1 MPLPDRLKRKD
12 SITGISIGVDG
23 ELILKEGDQIKF
35 NWLYD
40 GLWNQQTFNGKPVI
54 SDTLS
59 ITIAASPRKS
69 GGDPFY
75 YDLDEQDIVF
85 LKPTNPYLWSAIWF
99 SKDGPISENASADLS
114 IDLFAISDVKSE
126 GPEIFDVV
134 ITHKLTQKT
143 LKGGETVFT
152 ETSKHVLEII
162 DTSRDRI
169 YIGTAKDDF
178 VDLNTIK
185 LGWGKNG
192 KLGVDHIRQYYAGK
206 VKIDYP
212 VYAVAGL
219 GADFYKYAPREDFFN
234 GIRGI
239 RAICLSTDLD
249 KLNNTPADQILESS
263 LFGMLGDSIWTSKY
277 VAVFAFLNT
286 HTDITFSVTGKQ
298 RFHDVVQGFQTQD
311 WFDEND
317 TVYLTNA
324 EGGDAFFLHDTFSP
338 YHSSVSVTTGN
349 NGAIF
354 APRISGIN
362 RLFAGKGDD
371 LIDLTTSES
380 LVLKFPVKEVRLGE
394 GNDILIGPFLDG
406 YGEEGDDLF
415 IASSIYYGGTTMHG
429 GSGKDTFGFIPT
441 PDVNGMIEKIYITD
455 FSTGEDK
462 LRLYLSNEEV
472 EEHASRGI
480 NLLDKNN
487 IKPLA
492 DGNIS
497 WRYFSFL
504 DTWRGANNLY
514 EYSTII
520 NMNSRKWSVDDIE
533 FLTYNSKLIP

>member
-75 YDLDEQDIVF
+75 YDLDKQDIVF
-85 LKPTNPYLWSAIWF
+85 LKPTNPYLWSTIWF

-162 DTSRDRI
+162 DTSRDQI

-178 VDLNTIK
+178 VDLNTFK
-185 LGWGKNG
+185 LGWGRDKNG
-192 KLGVDHIRQYYAGK
+192 PTYLGGFYAGK
-206 VKIDYP
+206 VKTDYP
-212 VYAVAGL
+212 VYVVAGL
-219 GADFYKYAPREDFFN
+219 GADFYKYAPREDFYS
-234 GIRGI
+234 GI

-415 IASSIYYGGTTMHG
+415 IASSIYYGSTKMHG

-441 PDVNGMIEKIYITD
+441 PDVNGRIEKIYITD

-462 LRLYLSNEEV
+462 LRLYLSNEKV
-472 EEHASRGI
+472 EEHAARGI

>member
-1 MPLPDRLKRKD
+1 M
-12 SITGISIGVDG
+12 S
-23 ELILKEGDQIKF
+23 
-35 NWLYD
+35 
-40 GLWNQQTFNGKPVI
+40 GLTY
-54 SDTLS
+54 L
-59 ITIAASPRKS
+59 
-69 GGDPFY
+69 GGF
-75 YDLDEQDIVF
+75 
-85 LKPTNPYLWSAIWF
+85 
-99 SKDGPISENASADLS
+99 
-114 IDLFAISDVKSE
+114 
-126 GPEIFDVV
+126 
-134 ITHKLTQKT
+134 
-143 LKGGETVFT
+143 
-152 ETSKHVLEII
+152 
-162 DTSRDRI
+162 
-169 YIGTAKDDF
+169 
-178 VDLNTIK
+178 
-185 LGWGKNG
+185 
-192 KLGVDHIRQYYAGK
+192 YAGK
-206 VKIDYP
+206 VKTDYP
-212 VYAVAGL
+212 VYVVAGL
-219 GADFYKYAPREDFFN
+219 GADFYKYAPREDFYS
-234 GIRGI
+234 GI

-263 LFGMLGDSIWTSKY
+263 LFGLLGDSIWTSKY

-286 HTDITFSVTGKQ
+286 HTDITFSVSGKQ
-298 RFHDVVQGFQTQD
+298 RFHDVIQGLQTQD
-311 WFDEND
+311 WFDKKD

-349 NGAIF
+349 NGAFF
-354 APRISGIN
+354 APRIAGIN
-362 RLFAGKGDD
+362 RLLAGKGDD

-415 IASSIYYGGTTMHG
+415 IASSIYYGSTTMHG

-441 PDVNGMIEKIYITD
+441 PDVNGRIEKIYITD

-462 LRLYLSNEEV
+462 LRLYLSNEKV